1 MGRRN
6 KSVGRGEA
14 REGEGEGEGGGRK
27 ELGNLMIL

>member
-14 REGEGEGEGGGRK
+14 WEGEGEGEGGGRK